1 MILMVGMVSWAKP
14 AAAADPIYL
23 VNLVFSSTKLS
34 IETGNTQ
41 TVKATA
47 VYSDGS
53 SKDVTLATD
62 WKSGNEKVATILNGV
77 ITAVDVGTTMI
88 SGTYP
93 IGSSNP
99 QSTTLEVNVTK
110 KVTSLTA
117 DTQKVD
123 LRSNMTKDVILTA
136 NYLNENK
143 EDVSKKAEWSTENNK
158 IATVS
163 NGTITGHDSGTT
175 TITAKYGNQTVSI
188 EVNVDVVRRL
198 DTPTPEVSMLVKD
211 LPKSIV
217 IMATYQDGSED
228 DVSKKAT
235 WTSSNERIADVINGQ
250 IKAYAPGKA
259 TLKAA
264 YGTKTIEIKVD
275 IDSTKKLELSTQN
288 LFMKVND
295 EKSVTLSATYA
306 NETSSTDVTDKA
318 TWTSSDENIVYVS
331 KGTVIA
337 KKSGTA
343 TITAKFSDKEV
354 TLSVDVEV
362 PRRLELNTT
371 SSSIGLKNGDKYD
384 LSLRAFYANAS
395 VEDITARATWT
406 SSNEDIAL
414 VSLGKNAAGDDVATV
429 TSYKSGDTKITAS
442 YGGKT
447 VSIDVNV
454 DIPRKLE
461 FVGANTTAIS
471 LDLKETAALNVNA
484 IYGDG
489 RPTENVTSKAEWS
502 SSDDKIAEVYFDSVQ
517 NAAIVT
523 ANDKG
528 SATITAK
535 YGTRSVTIKVEIA
548 QASKL
553 EANPKVLKMGKDE
566 PKQIVLTA
574 TDSAGKPTEV
584 QEKAEWT
591 ISSASV
597 ADVTKGLVTPLDSG
611 KATITAKYGGKTVT
625 IALEVKVV
633 QKIEMSKKFISMKSG
648 DTAALALSV
657 TFSDGSVVDVSK
669 DAEWKVGNYRVAD
682 VDNKGV
688 VTAMS
693 YGKTKVTA
701 KYNNKSITTDID
713 VDQLKYL
720 KTDVVTLEMPANSV
734 KTVAATATFTDGTD
748 RDVSIDGLWKS
759 SSIKIADVKDGKI
772 TANSKGKATIT
783 ITFGGKSTKIWVVV
797 K

>member
-1 MILMVGMVSWAKP
+1 VLTAHFAEVTP
-14 AAAADPIYL
+14 ADVVVTNDATWTSA
-23 VNLVFSSTKLS
+23 
-34 IETGNTQ
+34 NT
-41 TVKATA
+41 
-47 VYSDGS
+47 
-53 SKDVTLATD
+53 
-62 WKSGNEKVATILNGV
+62 KVATV
-77 ITAVDVGTTMI
+77 V
-88 SGTYP
+88 
-93 IGSSNP
+93 
-99 QSTTLEVNVTK
+99 
-110 KVTSLTA
+110 
-117 DTQKVD
+117 
-123 LRSNMTKDVILTA
+123 
-136 NYLNENK
+136 
-143 EDVSKKAEWSTENNK
+143 
-158 IATVS
+158 
-163 NGTITGHDSGTT
+163 NGTITGHEAGTT
-175 TITAKYGNQTVSI
+175 TVTAKYGNQTVSV
-188 EVNVDVVRRL
+188 EVAVEIIRRL
-198 DTPTPEVSMLVKD
+198 DTDTPEVSMIVKD
-211 LPKSIV
+211 KKNVTIT
-217 IMATYQDGSED
+217 ATYQNGDTD
-228 DVSKKAT
+228 ATIAKKAK
-235 WTSSNERIADVINGQ
+235 WTSSNEKIADVINGD
-250 IKAYAPGKA
+250 IVAYAPGKA
-259 TLKAA
+259 TLTAE

-275 IDSTKKLELSTQN
+275 VDSTKKLELSAQN
-288 LFMKVND
+288 VFMKVNE
-295 EKSVTLSATYA
+295 EKTVTLKATYA
-306 NETSSTDVTDKA
+306 DDPTSAPVDVTDRA
-318 TWTSSDENIVYVS
+318 TWTSSDESVVYVN
-331 KGTVIA
+331 KGKLLA
-337 KKSGTA
+337 KKTGTA

-354 TLSVDVEV
+354 SLSVDIEV

-384 LSLRAFYANAS
+384 LSLRAFYADAS
-395 VEDITARATWT
+395 AVDITAKATWT
-406 SSNEDIAL
+406 SSNEDVAL
-414 VSLGKNAAGDDVATV
+414 VSLGKNGAGDDVATV

-461 FVGANTTAIS
+461 FVGANTTVIS
-471 LDLKETAALNVNA
+471 MDLKETASLNVNA

-489 RPTENVTSKAEWS
+489 RPLENVTSKAEWT
-502 SSDDKIAEVYFDSVQ
+502 SSDDKIAEVYYDSVQ

-535 YGTRSVTIKVEIA
+535 YGTRSVTIKVEVA

-574 TDSAGKPTEV
+574 TDSAGKPIEV
-584 QEKAEWT
+584 QDKAEWT

-611 KATITAKYGGKTVT
+611 KATITAKYGGKSVT

-772 TANSKGKATIT
+772 IANSKGKATIT
-783 ITFGGKSTKIWVVV
+783 VTFGGKSTKIWVVV